1 MEGAKN
7 IEESTTTKTRNPT
20 YNNLVVREDLA
31 PEPTLQH
38 NPQALGPKQQ
48 QSSSKHIVTNIS
60 QIVLSRFV

>member
-1 MEGAKN
+1 MEGAKK
-7 IEESTTTKTRNPT
+7 IEDSTTTKTRNPT

-48 QSSSKHIVTNIS
+48 QNSSKHIVTNIS
-60 QIVLSRFV
+60 YTNIS

>member
-1 MEGAKN
+1 ME
-7 IEESTTTKTRNPT
+7 ETTTTKTRNAT

-31 PEPTLQH
+31 PDPTLQH

-60 QIVLSRFV
+60 